1 MKDFVTALALAAA
14 IEGMLYSLLPGTM
27 QRMNA
32 QVALLPVPALRVAG
46 LATAV
51 LGVGAVW
58 FIRRIGT

>member
-32 QVALLPVPALRVAG
+32 QVAILPTGALRVCG
-46 LATAV
+46 LAAAL

-58 FIRRIGT
+58 AIRR